1 MDTANINNSNAIY
14 IGKDAVQTAQEKPL
28 LRRRDAENE
37 QQKNTLI
44 EGEQLES
51 TKLVVGNEEVFQR
64 AEDFKQNSSYDD
76 NVNLR
81 VRKELE
87 LYQSID
93 KQTQRE
99 DISQLLGVDIFA

>member
-1 MDTANINNSNAIY
+1 VDTANINNTNAIY
-14 IGKDAVQTAQEKPL
+14 ISKDAVQATQDKPL
-28 LRRRDAENE
+28 LRRRDFDNE
-37 QQKNTLI
+37 QQKPALI

-51 TKLVVGNEEVFQR
+51 SKLVVGNEDVFQR
-64 AEDFKQNSSYDD
+64 AEDFKQTSNYDD
-76 NVNLR
+76 TVNLR

-93 KQTQRE
+93 KQNQRE